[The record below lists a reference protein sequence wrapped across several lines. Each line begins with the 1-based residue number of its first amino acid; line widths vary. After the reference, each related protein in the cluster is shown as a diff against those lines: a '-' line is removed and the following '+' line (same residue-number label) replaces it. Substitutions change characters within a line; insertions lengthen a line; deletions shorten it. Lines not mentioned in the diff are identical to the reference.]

1 MLANS
6 TNVKN
11 NWPSKKLTCTIWEK
25 NKGEKKINEKTIMN
39 IGSCSK
45 ASFLKRNAKVL
56 EL

>member
-11 NWPSKKLTCTIWEK
+11 NWPSNKLTCTIWEK

-39 IGSCSK
+39 IRSCSK